1 MRIVS
6 LINLS
11 NLKNVLMNY
20 YLEAFRKFADF
31 KGRARRSEYWYFV
44 LFNVIAAVVASI
56 VDGII
61 GIPIFSGVY
70 LLASLIPSLS
80 VAVRRLHDSGRSGWM
95 LLLGFIPLVG
105 LIVLYFMVQD
115 SEPGTNKWGPNP
127 KEIGS
132 DDIVQ
137 HLVD

>member
-1 MRIVS
+1 
-6 LINLS
+6 
-11 NLKNVLMNY
+11 MNY